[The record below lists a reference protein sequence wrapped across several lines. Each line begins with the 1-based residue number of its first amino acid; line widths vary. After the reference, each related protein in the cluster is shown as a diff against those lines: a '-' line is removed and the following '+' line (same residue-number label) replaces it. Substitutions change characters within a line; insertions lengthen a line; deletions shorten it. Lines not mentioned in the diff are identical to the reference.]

1 MLNKAIVPAAGLGT
15 RLLPATKEQPK
26 EMLPIFSLGAG
37 NQSQLKPLIQLIF
50 EQLYDLR
57 LRQFCFIIGRG
68 KRAIED
74 HFTQDYDFTNSLGNR
89 KKLSSIRDLER
100 FYRRLDDST
109 IAWLNQPEPRGFGEA
124 VLRGRRFIGQEEFL
138 THAGDTYVIS
148 EGGQHLKRL
157 IEAHGRLG
165 SEATFLVE
173 EMEDPRKYGV
183 VKGEAID
190 RGLYQVKSIEE
201 KPERPPSKL
210 AVVPIYAFTPRIFEE
225 LARTKPGKG
234 GEIQLTD
241 AIQSLVTHH
250 RKVYAVQLKRNEV
263 KIDIGNPETYWG
275 ALKESYKRTLTK

>member
-1 MLNKAIVPAAGLGT
+1 VPAAGLGT

-26 EMLPIFSLGAG
+26 EMLPIFSPSADK
-37 NQSQLKPLIQLIF
+37 QSQLKPLLQLIF
-50 EQLYDLR
+50 EQLYDLG
-57 LRQFCFIIGRG
+57 LRRFCFIIGRG

-74 HFTQDYDFTNSLGNR
+74 HFTQDYEFTNSLRNR
-89 KKLSSIRDLER
+89 NKLSSIRDLER
-100 FYRRLDDST
+100 FYRRLDGST
-109 IAWLNQPEPRGFGEA
+109 IVWLNQPEPKGFGEA
-124 VLRGRRFIGQEEFL
+124 VLRGRPFIGQDEFL

-148 EGGQHLKRL
+148 ESGQHLERL
-157 IEAHGRLG
+157 IEAHSRLD

-183 VKGEAID
+183 IKGEAIE
-190 RGLYQVKSIEE
+190 RGLYQVKGIEE

-210 AVVPIYAFTPRIFEE
+210 AVVPIYAFAPRIFEE

-241 AIQSLVTHH
+241 AIQSLVADN
-250 RKVYAVQLKRNEV
+250 RKVYAVQLKASEV
-263 KIDIGNPETYWG
+263 KIDIGNPETYWE

>member
-26 EMLPIFSLGAG
+26 EMLPIFSVGG
-37 NQSQLKPLIQLIF
+37 KNQSQLKPLLQLIF
-50 EQLYDLR
+50 EQLYDLG

-74 HFTQDYDFTNSLGNR
+74 HFTQDYEFTNSLRSRN
-89 KKLSSIRDLER
+89 KLPSIRDLER
-100 FYRRLDDST
+100 FYKRLDDST
-109 IAWLNQPEPRGFGEA
+109 IVWLNQPEPKGFGEA
-124 VLRGRRFIGQEEFL
+124 VLRGRRFIGQDEFL

-148 EGGQHLKRL
+148 EGGQHLSRL
-157 IEAHGRLG
+157 IEAHSRLN

-183 VKGEAID
+183 IKGEPVE
-190 RGLYQVKSIEE
+190 RGVYEVKRIEE

-250 RKVYAVQLKRNEV
+250 RKVYAVQLKKSEV
-263 KIDIGNPETYWG
+263 KIDIGNPETYWQ
-275 ALKESYKRTLTK
+275 ALKISYKRTLK

>member
-1 MLNKAIVPAAGLGT
+1 MNKAVVPAAGLGT

-26 EMLPIFSLGAG
+26 EMLPIFSLGTN
-37 NQSQLKPLIQLIF
+37 NQGQLKPLLQLIF
-50 EQLYDLR
+50 EQLYDLG

-74 HFTQDYDFTNSLGNR
+74 HFTQDYDFTNSLRSRN
-89 KKLSSIRDLER
+89 KLPSIRDLER
-100 FYRRLDDST
+100 FYKRLDDST
-109 IAWLNQPEPRGFGEA
+109 IVWLNQPEPKGFGEA
-124 VLRGRRFIGQEEFL
+124 VLRGRPFIGQDEFL
-138 THAGDTYVIS
+138 VHAGDTYVIS
-148 EGGQHLKRL
+148 DGGQHLKRL
-157 IEAHGRLG
+157 IEAHSRLR

-183 VKGEAID
+183 IKGEPVE
-190 RGLYQVKSIEE
+190 RGLYRVKHIVE

-241 AIQSLVTHH
+241 AIQSLVTHN
-250 RKVYAVQLKRNEV
+250 RKAYAVQLKKSEI
-263 KIDIGNPETYWG
+263 KIDIGNPETYWK
-275 ALKESYKRTLTK
+275 ALKESYERTLTK

>member
-1 MLNKAIVPAAGLGT
+1 MLNKAIVSAAGLGT

-26 EMLPIFSLGAG
+26 EMLPIFSLDGD
-37 NQSQLKPLIQLIF
+37 NRSQLKPLLQLIF
-50 EQLYDLR
+50 EQLHDLG
-57 LRQFCFIIGRG
+57 LRRFCFIIGRG

-74 HFTQDYDFTNSLGNR
+74 HFTQDYDFTNSLRN
-89 KKLSSIRDLER
+89 KNKFSSFRDLEG
-100 FYRRLDDST
+100 FYGRLDDST
-109 IAWLNQPEPRGFGEA
+109 IVWLNQPEPKGFGEA
-124 VLRGRRFIGQEEFL
+124 VLRGRPFIGQDEFL

-148 EGGQHLKRL
+148 EGGLHLKRL
-157 IEAHGRLG
+157 IEAHSKLG
-165 SEATFLVE
+165 SDATFLVE

-183 VKGEAID
+183 IKGEAIES
-190 RGLYQVKSIEE
+190 GLYQVKSIEE

-241 AIQSLVTHH
+241 AIQSLVAHN
-250 RKVYAVQLKRNEV
+250 RKVYAVQLKRGEV
-263 KIDIGNPETYWG
+263 KIDIGNPETYWQ

>member
-1 MLNKAIVPAAGLGT
+1 MLNKVMVPAAGLGK

-26 EMLPIFSLGAG
+26 EMLPIFSVGG
-37 NQSQLKPLIQLIF
+37 KNQSQLKPLLQLIF
-50 EQLYDLR
+50 EQLYDLG

-74 HFTQDYDFTNSLGNR
+74 HFTQDYEFTSSLRGRNE
-89 KKLSSIRDLER
+89 LSSIRDLER
-100 FYRRLDDST
+100 FYSRLDDST
-109 IAWLNQPEPRGFGEA
+109 VVWLNQPEPKGFGEA
-124 VLRGRRFIGQEEFL
+124 VLRGRRFIGQDEFL
-138 THAGDTYVIS
+138 VHAGDTYVIS
-148 EGGQHLKRL
+148 KGVQHLERL
-157 IEAHGRLG
+157 VKAHSRLD

-173 EMEDPRKYGV
+173 EMQDPRRYGV
-183 VKGEAID
+183 IKGKAME

-241 AIQSLVTHH
+241 AIQSLVAH
-250 RKVYAVQLKRNEV
+250 RRRVFAVQLKKSEV
-263 KIDIGNPETYWG
+263 KIDIGNPETYWQ
-275 ALKESYKRTLTK
+275 ALKTSYRRTLK

>member
-26 EMLPIFSLGAG
+26 EMLPIFSLGAN
-37 NQSQLKPLIQLIF
+37 NQSQLKPLLQLIF
-50 EQLYDLR
+50 EQLYDLG
-57 LRQFCFIIGRG
+57 LRRFCFIIGRG

-74 HFTQDYDFTNSLGNR
+74 HFTQDYEFTNSLRNR
-89 KKLSSIRDLER
+89 NKLPSIRDLER
-100 FYRRLDDST
+100 FYKRLDDST
-109 IAWLNQPEPRGFGEA
+109 IVWLNQPEPKGFGEA
-124 VLRGRRFIGQEEFL
+124 VLRGRPFIGQEEFL

-157 IEAHGRLG
+157 IEAHSRLR

-173 EMEDPRKYGV
+173 EIEDPRRYGV
-183 VKGEAID
+183 IKGEPVE
-190 RGLYQVKSIEE
+190 RGVYEVKRIEE

-225 LARTKPGKG
+225 LTRTKPGKG

-241 AIQSLVTHH
+241 AIQSLVAHN
-250 RKVYAVQLKRNEV
+250 RKAYAVQLKRSEI
-263 KIDIGNPETYWG
+263 KIDIGNPETYWQ